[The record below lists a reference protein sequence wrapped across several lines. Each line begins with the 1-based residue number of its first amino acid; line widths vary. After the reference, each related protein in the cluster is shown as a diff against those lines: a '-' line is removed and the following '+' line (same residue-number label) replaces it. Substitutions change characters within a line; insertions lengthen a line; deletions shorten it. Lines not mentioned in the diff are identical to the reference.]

1 MITPRTT
8 RLVRVPDLQAFR
20 RAMVGLATGG
30 SPLDARDRLVVVP
43 TRAAAAQLVRTIEA
57 TVLDGGREAVV
68 LPDFAT
74 ADELVFRLG
83 ERLDIRQPVLRDTER
98 EALAMV
104 ACRAARDAGYEPP
117 FRLRPGLV
125 AEALRFYDALGRY
138 QKDVDTFE
146 RLTLGKLEPGAADDR
161 GAERLVRQTRF
172 LAAAFRELEA
182 RQAEAG
188 ADEHVL
194 RARLVASPAPRPYR
208 HVVVAVGDRS
218 SDRYGLWPADWDL
231 LARLPALSWLDVVVT
246 DTALAG
252 DLHERLHH
260 LLPGLDE
267 VREGDASDA
276 SSPVL
281 LVPRSLGGGGQ
292 VPADG
297 ALMHVAR
304 DREEEVAGF
313 ARRVK
318 AAVRR
323 GSLDRL
329 ERAALVVRTPLPYV
343 YVTREVLRSA
353 GVPCQMFDALPLAAE
368 SWAAAFDLVCSAVA
382 TGFARG
388 PASALLGSPHFRFE
402 ADGERLAAADV
413 AALDRALAEHGY
425 LGQLS
430 SLQPLVDAWTERSAS
445 RSKLEATARA
455 GRVLARIASALDPLR
470 SSAPVAEHLRSLIV
484 FITVH
489 EASPGPDD
497 PLRARQLRARAALLG
512 TLTALRDAYARFDAT
527 PVEFDDTAA
536 ICRRWIEA
544 QTFAPRTAE
553 AGVHLLD
560 SASARFGEFDEV
572 QLAGL
577 VEGEWPDL
585 ARRSI
590 FYSPSVLRELG
601 WPSDTLRLDG
611 VRAEF
616 ADLLRLPRKRLAVST
631 FALESDALVSASSLL
646 DELARAALD
655 AVEDAPATGRVFEH
669 EALGL
674 DPVDPRALD
683 AGARAWA
690 DLRLAARGQSE
701 PRFRGA
707 TDGHRARVYSLTSL
721 ERYLDCPFKF
731 FAADVLRAEEPPD
744 DQSAPSPRARG
755 RFIHEVMQKF
765 FEAWDRTGAGPITAE
780 TLDRAREVAAA
791 VAEPLLQALGDAD
804 AALERARLFGTAI
817 STGLIDIVLA
827 QEVERPPEPVV
838 ERWLEHRFDGG
849 FALGPEGSQV
859 GLNGVADRIDLLPGR
874 RLRVI
879 DYKSGSEP
887 DARRALQV
895 PVYAMCAQESLRARD
910 GQPWT
915 VHEAAYVAL
924 GGRKRTLV
932 PVVDADDDAAK
943 AQEALDDARSRLHE
957 VLDGIA
963 HGEFPAKPY
972 EERWC
977 RYCAYGSVCRK
988 DYIED
993 E

>member
-1 MITPRTT
+1 VITPRTT

-20 RAMVGLATGG
+20 RAMVGLATSGA
-30 SPLDARDRLVVVP
+30 PLEARDRLLVVP
-43 TRAAAAQLVRTIEA
+43 THAAAAQLVRTIESTA
-57 TVLDGGREAVV
+57 LDDARTAVV

-74 ADELVFRLG
+74 AGELVFRLA
-83 ERLDIRQPVLRDTER
+83 ERLDARQPVLGDTDR

-104 ACRAARDAGYEPP
+104 ACRAASRAGHEPP

-125 AEALRFYDALGRY
+125 AEVLRFYDALGRH

-146 RLTLGKLEPGAADDR
+146 RLALGLLEPGAADDR

-194 RARLVASPAPRPYR
+194 RARLVATPVARPYS

-231 LARLPALSWLDVVVT
+231 LARLPALTRLDVVVT
-246 DTALAG
+246 DTTLAG

-267 VREGDASDA
+267 VRLGDESDA
-276 SSPVL
+276 TGASGPV
-281 LVPRSLGGGGQ
+281 VQ
-292 VPADG
+292 VPPGG
-297 ALMHVAR
+297 ALVHVAR

-313 ARRVK
+313 ARRIK
-318 AAVRR
+318 GAVRR
-323 GSLDRL
+323 GALERLD
-329 ERAALVVRTPLPYV
+329 RAALVVRTPLPYV

-368 SWAAAFDLVCSAVA
+368 SWAAAFDLVCSAVG

-388 PASALLGSPHFRFE
+388 PAVALLASPHFRFE
-402 ADGERLAAADV
+402 EDGERLAASDV
-413 AALDRALAEHGY
+413 AALDRALAEQGY

-430 SLQPLVDAWTERSAS
+430 TLRALVESWTAR
-445 RSKLEATARA
+445 ATSSPRWAGAARA
-455 GRVLARIASALDPLR
+455 GRVLERVASELEPLR
-470 SSAPVAEHLRSLIV
+470 SAAGVAEHLRLLIDFV
-484 FITVH
+484 VGH
-489 EASPGPDD
+489 EAAPGPDD

-512 TLTALRDAYARFDAT
+512 TLTALRDAYARFDPAA
-527 PVEFDDTAA
+527 VDFDDTAA
-536 ICRRWIEA
+536 VCRRWIEA
-544 QTFAPRTAE
+544 QTFAPRTGD

-577 VEGEWPDL
+577 VEGEWPDT

-601 WPSDTLRLDG
+601 WPSDALRLDG

-616 ADLLRLPRKRLAVST
+616 ADLLRLPRRRLTVST
-631 FALESDALVSASSLL
+631 FALESDALVSVSSLL
-646 DELARAALD
+646 DELGRARLD
-655 AVEDAPATGRVFEH
+655 AVEEAPAAGRVFEH

-674 DPVDPRALD
+674 EPVDARALD
-683 AGARAWA
+683 PEARAWA
-690 DLRLAARGQSE
+690 ALRLASRGQPE

-707 TDGHRARVYSLTSL
+707 TDGHHARVYSLTSL

-755 RFIHEVMQKF
+755 RFVHDVLQRF
-765 FEAWDRTGAGPITAE
+765 FEAWDRTGLGPITAE
-780 TLDRAREVAAA
+780 TLDRAREVATS
-791 VAEPLLQALGDAD
+791 VAEPLLEALGDAD

-817 STGLIDIVLA
+817 STGLIDIILA
-827 QEVERPPEPVV
+827 HEVERGPEPVV
-838 ERWLEHRFDGG
+838 ERWLEHRFDGA
-849 FALGPEGSQV
+849 FALGPDGSLV
-859 GLNGVADRIDLLPGR
+859 GLNGVADRVDLLPGR

-879 DYKSGSEP
+879 DYKSGRAPEVK
-887 DARRALQV
+887 RALQV
-895 PVYAMCAQESLRARD
+895 PVYAMCAQESLRARE
-910 GQPWT
+910 GQSWT

-924 GGRKRTLV
+924 GDPKRTLV
-932 PVVDADDDAAK
+932 PVVGAGADDAAETL
-943 AQEALDDARSRLHE
+943 AGARERLHE

-963 HGEFPAKPY
+963 RGEFPARPH

-977 RYCAYGSVCRK
+977 RYCAYSSICRK

>member
-1 MITPRTT
+1 VITPRTT

-20 RAMVGLATGG
+20 RAMVGLATSG
-30 SPLDARDRLVVVP
+30 SPLEARDRLLVVP
-43 TRAAAAQLVRTIEA
+43 TRAAAAQLVRTIERTA
-57 TVLDGGREAVV
+57 LTDTRKAVV

-74 ADELVFRLG
+74 AGELVFRLA
-83 ERLDIRQPVLRDTER
+83 ERLDARQPVLGDTDR

-104 ACRAARDAGYEPP
+104 ACRAASHAGHEAP

-125 AEALRFYDALGRY
+125 AEVLRFYDALGRY
-138 QKDVDTFE
+138 QKDVNTFE
-146 RLTLGKLEPGAADDR
+146 RLALGLLEPGAADDR

-194 RARLVASPAPRPYR
+194 RARLVATPAARPYR

-231 LARLPALSWLDVVVT
+231 LARLPALARFDVVVT

-252 DLHERLHH
+252 DLHERLHR

-267 VREGDASDA
+267 VRYDDESAATAASG
-276 SSPVL
+276 PML
-281 LVPRSLGGGGQ
+281 Q
-292 VPADG
+292 VPTGG
-297 ALMHVAR
+297 AVVHVAR

-313 ARRVK
+313 ARRIK
-318 AAVRR
+318 GAVRR
-323 GSLDRL
+323 GALERLD
-329 ERAALVVRTPLPYV
+329 RAALVVRTPLPYV
-343 YVTREVLRSA
+343 YVTRDVLRSA

-368 SWAAAFDLVCSAVA
+368 SWAAAFDLVCSAVG

-388 PASALLGSPHFRFE
+388 PAVALLGSPHFRFE
-402 ADGERLAAADV
+402 EDGERLAASEV
-413 AALDRALAEHGY
+413 AALDRALAEQGY
-425 LGQLS
+425 LGRLS
-430 SLQPLVDAWTERSAS
+430 TLRALVESWTAKAKSSS
-445 RSKLEATARA
+445 RWAAAARA
-455 GRVLARIASALDPLR
+455 GRVLERVASGLEPLR
-470 SSAPVAEHLRSLIV
+470 SPAGVAEHLRVLIA
-484 FITVH
+484 FLIGH
-489 EASPGPDD
+489 EAAPGPDD

-512 TLTALRDAYARFDAT
+512 TLTALRDAYARFDPGA
-527 PVEFDDTAA
+527 VDFDDVAA
-536 ICRRWIEA
+536 VCRRWIEA
-544 QTFAPRTAE
+544 QTFAPRTGE

-577 VEGEWPDL
+577 VEGEWPDA

-616 ADLLRLPRKRLAVST
+616 ADLLRLPRRRLTVST

-646 DELARAALD
+646 DELARAGLD
-655 AVEDAPATGRVFEH
+655 AVEDSPAAGRVFEH

-674 DPVDPRALD
+674 EPVDPRALD
-683 AGARAWA
+683 PEARAWA
-690 DLRLAARGQSE
+690 TLRLAARGQAE
-701 PRFRGA
+701 PRFHGV
-707 TDGHRARVYSLTSL
+707 TDGHHARVYSLTSL

-755 RFIHEVMQKF
+755 RFIHDVLQRF
-765 FEAWDRTGAGPITAE
+765 FEAWDRTGLGPITAD
-780 TLDRAREVAAA
+780 TLDRARQVAAS
-791 VAEPLLQALGDAD
+791 VAEPLLAALGDAD
-804 AALERARLFGTAI
+804 AALERAGLFGTAI

-827 QEVERPPEPVV
+827 HEVERPAEPVV
-838 ERWLEHRFDGG
+838 ERWLEHRFDGA
-849 FALGPEGSQV
+849 FALGPDGSRV
-859 GLNGVADRIDLLPGR
+859 GLNGVADRVDLLPGR

-879 DYKSGSEP
+879 DYKSGRAPEVK
-887 DARRALQV
+887 RALQV

-910 GQPWT
+910 GQTWT

-924 GGRKRTLV
+924 GDPRRTLV
-932 PVVDADDDAAK
+932 PVVGAGADSGAETLA
-943 AQEALDDARSRLHE
+943 EARGRLHE

-963 HGEFPAKPY
+963 RGEFPARPH

-977 RYCAYGSVCRK
+977 RYCAYSSICRK
-988 DYIED
+988 DYVDD

>member
-43 TRAAAAQLVRTIEA
+43 TRAAAAQLVRTIES
-57 TVLDGGREAVV
+57 TVLDGGREALV

-83 ERLDIRQPVLRDTER
+83 ERLDIRQAVLRDTER

-104 ACRAARDAGYEPP
+104 ACRAARDAGQEPP

-138 QKDVDTFE
+138 QKDVGTFE
-146 RLTLGKLEPGAADDR
+146 RLALGMLEPGAADDR

-172 LAAAFRELEA
+172 LAAAFREFET

-194 RARLVASPAPRPYR
+194 RARLIASPAPRPYR

-231 LARLPALSWLDVVVT
+231 LARLPELTELDVVVT
-246 DTALAG
+246 DTVLAG

-267 VREGDASDA
+267 VREGDAEGG
-276 SSPVL
+276 SSPIL
-281 LVPRSLGGGGQ
+281 Q

-297 ALMHVAR
+297 ALVHVDR

-318 AAVRR
+318 TAVRGGALER
-323 GSLDRL
+323 LD
-329 ERAALVVRTPLPYV
+329 RAALVVRTPLPYV

-368 SWAAAFDLVCSAVA
+368 SWAAAFDLVCSAVG

-388 PASALLGSPHFRFE
+388 PSIALLGSPHFRFE
-402 ADGERLAAADV
+402 DDGARLAPGDV
-413 AALDRALAEHGY
+413 AALDRVLAEHGY

-430 SLQPLVDAWTERSAS
+430 ALRPLVEAS
-445 RSKLEATARA
+445 TARA
-455 GRVLARIASALDPLR
+455 ASSSKMAAAARGGRVLAQLASELEPLR
-470 SSAPVAEHLRSLIV
+470 SPSAVAEHLRLLIAFV
-484 FITVH
+484 TRH
-489 EASPGPDD
+489 EAAPGPDD

-544 QTFAPRTAE
+544 QTFAPRTGE

-560 SASARFGEFDEV
+560 SASARFGEFDDV

-577 VEGEWPDL
+577 VEGEWPDP

-616 ADLLRLPRKRLAVST
+616 ADLLRLPRRRLTVST
-631 FALESDALVSASSLL
+631 FALESDALVSASALL
-646 DELARAALD
+646 DELARAGLD

-674 DPVDPRALD
+674 EPVDARALD
-683 AGARAWA
+683 AGARGWA
-690 DLRLAARGQSE
+690 DLRLASRGQPE
-701 PRFRGA
+701 PRFHGA

-755 RFIHEVMQKF
+755 RFIHDVLQRF
-765 FEAWDRTGAGPITAE
+765 FEAWDRTGPGPITAD
-780 TLDRAREVAAA
+780 TLDRARDVAIS
-791 VAEPLLQALGDAD
+791 VAEPLLEALGEAD

-827 QEVERPPEPVV
+827 QEVERPAEPIV

-849 FALGPEGSQV
+849 FALGPERLAGRAQWCRRSRRSPAGAPPASHRLQV
-859 GLNGVADRIDLLPGR
+859 GPRARRQAGAAGAGLRDVRPGIAPRARSAAVDGPGSRVCGARRRQADARPGR
-874 RLRVI
+874 GCGRWRCEGRGNLERGPRPAPRGARRHRPRRVPGQTVRAALVPLLRLRV
-879 DYKSGSEP
+879 DLPQGL
-887 DARRALQV
+887 RR
-895 PVYAMCAQESLRARD
+895 
-910 GQPWT
+910 G
-915 VHEAAYVAL
+915 
-924 GGRKRTLV
+924 
-932 PVVDADDDAAK
+932 
-943 AQEALDDARSRLHE
+943 
-957 VLDGIA
+957 
-963 HGEFPAKPY
+963 
-972 EERWC
+972 
-977 RYCAYGSVCRK
+977 
-988 DYIED
+988 
-993 E
+993 

>member
-1 MITPRTT
+1 
-8 RLVRVPDLQAFR
+8 VPDLQAYR
-20 RAMVGLATGG
+20 RALVGLATGG

-43 TRAAAAQLVRTIEA
+43 TRAAAAQLVRTIEGTA
-57 TVLDGGREAVV
+57 LDDERQALV

-83 ERLDIRQPVLRDTER
+83 ERLDVRQAVLRDTDR

-104 ACRAARDAGYEPP
+104 ACRAARDAGFEAP

-125 AEALRFYDALGRY
+125 AEALRFYDTLGRH

-146 RLTLGKLEPGAADDR
+146 RLALGVLEPGASDDR

-188 ADEHVL
+188 VDEHVL
-194 RARLVASPAPRPYR
+194 RARLIASPAPRPYR

-231 LARLPALSWLDVVVT
+231 LARLPELTQFDVVVT

-267 VREGDASDA
+267 VREDDEAREDVAGAAGFSRP
-276 SSPVL
+276 SPVL
-281 LVPRSLGGGGQ
+281 R
-292 VPADG
+292 VPAGDS
-297 ALMHVAR
+297 LVHIAR

-318 AAVRR
+318 AAVRDGALER
-323 GSLDRL
+323 LDR
-329 ERAALVVRTPLPYV
+329 AAIVVRTPLPYV

-368 SWAAAFDLVCSAVA
+368 SWAAAFDLVCSAVG

-388 PASALLGSPHFRFE
+388 PAIALLGSPHFQFGE
-402 ADGERLAAADV
+402 AGERLGAADIV
-413 AALDRALAEHGY
+413 ALDRALAEHGY

-430 SLQPLVDAWTERSAS
+430 SLRPLVEGWASAS
-445 RSKLEATARA
+445 VSKPKLAAAARA
-455 GRVLARIASALDPLR
+455 GRVLERLASELEPLGAMA
-470 SSAPVAEHLRSLIV
+470 SVADHLRVLV
-484 FITVH
+484 GFVAAH
-489 EASPGPDD
+489 ESAPGPDD
-497 PLRARQLRARAALLG
+497 PLRSRQLRARAALLG
-512 TLTALRDAYARFDAT
+512 TLTSLRDAYGRFDAT
-527 PVEFDDTAA
+527 PVEFEDTAA

-544 QTFAPRTAE
+544 QTFAPRAGE

-616 ADLLRLPRKRLAVST
+616 ADLLRLPRRRLTVST

-646 DELARAALD
+646 DELRRADLD
-655 AVEDAPATGRVFEH
+655 AVEDVAMAGRVFEH

-674 DPVDPRALD
+674 DPVDVHALTRE
-683 AGARAWA
+683 ARDWA
-690 DLRLAARGQSE
+690 DLRLAPRGQAE
-701 PRFRGA
+701 PRFRGE
-707 TDGHRARVYSLTSL
+707 TDGHRARVLSLTSL

-731 FAADVLRAEEPPD
+731 FASDVLRAEEPPD

-755 RFIHEVMQKF
+755 RFMHDVLQKF
-765 FEAWDRTGAGPITAE
+765 FEAWDRTGIGPITAD
-780 TLDRAREVAAA
+780 TLDRAREVAAT
-791 VAEPLLQALGDAD
+791 VAEPLLAALGDAD

-817 STGLIDIVLA
+817 SSGLIDIVLA
-827 QEVERPPEPVV
+827 QEVERPAEAVV

-849 FALGPEGSQV
+849 FPIGPDGAVV
-859 GLNGVADRIDLLPGR
+859 GLNGVADRVDLLPGR
-874 RLRVI
+874 RLRII
-879 DYKSGSEP
+879 DYKSGRAPEVK
-887 DARRALQV
+887 RALQV
-895 PVYAMCAQESLRARD
+895 PVYAMCAQASLLARD
-910 GQPWT
+910 RQPWT

-924 GGRKRTLV
+924 GDPKRTLV
-932 PVVDADDDAAK
+932 AVVDADAADVERDETL
-943 AQEALDDARSRLHE
+943 ADARARLHE

-963 HGEFPAKPY
+963 RGEFPARPH

-977 RYCAYGSVCRK
+977 RHCAYSSICRK
-988 DYIED
+988 DYVED

>member
-1 MITPRTT
+1 VITPRTT

-20 RAMVGLATGG
+20 RAMVGLATSG
-30 SPLDARDRLVVVP
+30 SPLEARDRLLIVP
-43 TRAAAAQLVRTIEA
+43 THAAAAQLVRTIESTA
-57 TVLDGGREAVV
+57 LDDDRRAVV

-74 ADELVFRLG
+74 ASELVFRLA
-83 ERLDIRQPVLRDTER
+83 ERLDARQLVLGDTDR

-104 ACRAARDAGYEPP
+104 ACRAARHAGHEPP

-125 AEALRFYDALGRY
+125 AEVLRFYDALGRY

-146 RLTLGKLEPGAADDR
+146 RLALGLLEPGAADDR

-194 RARLVASPAPRPYR
+194 RARLLATPAARPYR

-231 LARLPALSWLDVVVT
+231 LARLPALARLDVVVT

-267 VREGDASDA
+267 VRLGDEGDAPA
-276 SSPVL
+276 SSPVVR
-281 LVPRSLGGGGQ
+281 VPPG
-292 VPADG
+292 G
-297 ALMHVAR
+297 ALVHVAR

-313 ARRVK
+313 ARRIK
-318 AAVRR
+318 GAVRR
-323 GSLDRL
+323 GALERLD
-329 ERAALVVRTPLPYV
+329 RAALVVRTPLPYV

-368 SWAAAFDLVCSAVA
+368 SWAAAFDLVCSAVS

-388 PASALLGSPHFRFE
+388 PAVALLGSPHFHFE
-402 ADGERLAAADV
+402 EDGERLTATEV
-413 AALDRALAEHGY
+413 AGLDRALAEHGY

-430 SLQPLVDAWTERSAS
+430 TLRALVESWTARAADKSSS
-445 RSKLEATARA
+445 RWVGRARA
-455 GRVLARIASALDPLR
+455 GRVLERVASELEPLR
-470 SSAPVAEHLRSLIV
+470 SPAGVAEQLRVLIA
-484 FITVH
+484 FLIGH
-489 EASPGPDD
+489 EAAPGPDD
-497 PLRARQLRARAALLG
+497 PLRSRQLRARAALLG
-512 TLTALRDAYARFDAT
+512 TLTALRDAYARFDPAA
-527 PVEFDDTAA
+527 VDFDDTAA
-536 ICRRWIEA
+536 VCRRWIET
-544 QTFAPRTAE
+544 QTFAPRTGD

-577 VEGEWPDL
+577 VEGEWPDM

-616 ADLLRLPRKRLAVST
+616 ADLLRLPLRRLTVST

-646 DELARAALD
+646 DELGRAGLD
-655 AVEDAPATGRVFEH
+655 AVEDAPAAGRVFVH

-674 DPVDPRALD
+674 EPVDARALD
-683 AGARAWA
+683 AETRAWA
-690 DLRLAARGQSE
+690 ALRQAARGQAE
-701 PRFRGA
+701 PRFHGT

-721 ERYLDCPFKF
+721 ERYQECPFKF

-755 RFIHEVMQKF
+755 RFIHDVLQRF
-765 FEAWDRTGAGPITAE
+765 FEAWDRTGLGPITAE
-780 TLDRAREVAAA
+780 TLDRAREVAAS
-791 VAEPLLQALGDAD
+791 VAEPLLEGLGDAD

-817 STGLIDIVLA
+817 STGLIDVVLA
-827 QEVERPPEPVV
+827 HEVERPSEAVV
-838 ERWLEHRFDGG
+838 ERWLEHRFDGA
-849 FALGPEGSQV
+849 FAIGPDGALV
-859 GLNGVADRIDLLPGR
+859 GLNGVADRVDLLPGR

-879 DYKSGSEP
+879 DYKSGRAPEVK
-887 DARRALQV
+887 RALQV

-924 GGRKRTLV
+924 GDPKRTLV
-932 PVVDADDDAAK
+932 PVVGAGAADVAETLA
-943 AQEALDDARSRLHE
+943 EARGRLHE

-963 HGEFPAKPY
+963 RGEFPARPH

-977 RYCAYGSVCRK
+977 RYCAYSSICRK

>member
-1 MITPRTT
+1 VITPRTT

-20 RAMVGLATGG
+20 RALVGLATDG
-30 SPLDARDRLVVVP
+30 SPLAARDRLLIVP
-43 TRAAAAQLVRTIEA
+43 TRAAAAQLVRTIESA
-57 TVLDGGREAVV
+57 TLDDRRAAVV

-74 ADELVFRLG
+74 ADELVIRLA
-83 ERLDIRQPVLRDTER
+83 ERLDPGQAILRDTER

-104 ACRAARDAGYEPP
+104 ACRAARDAGHELP

-146 RLTLGKLEPGAADDR
+146 RLALGLLEPGAAADR

-188 ADEHVL
+188 ADEHAL
-194 RARLVASPAPRPYR
+194 RALLIANPAARPYR

-218 SDRYGLWPADWDL
+218 HDRYGLWPADWDL
-231 LARLPALSWLDVVVT
+231 LARLSGVSALDVVVT

-267 VREGDASDA
+267 VRAGEPGDV

-281 LVPRSLGGGGQ
+281 LVP
-292 VPADG
+292 PDG
-297 ALMHVAR
+297 ALVHLAR

-318 AAVRR
+318 GAVRR
-323 GSLDRL
+323 GALERLD
-329 ERAALVVRTPLPYV
+329 RAALVVRTPLPYV

-353 GVPCQMFDALPLAAE
+353 GIPCQMFDALPLAAE
-368 SWAAAFDLVCSAVA
+368 SWAAAFDLVCSAVS

-388 PASALLGSPHFRFE
+388 PAMALLGSPHFRFDE
-402 ADGERLAAADV
+402 GGERLSPGDV

-425 LGQLS
+425 LGQLTA
-430 SLQPLVDAWTERSAS
+430 LRTLVEGWTARAAS
-445 RSKLEATARA
+445 RPRFAAAARA
-455 GRVLARIASALDPLR
+455 GRVLERLASELEPLR
-470 SSAPVAEHLRSLIV
+470 APAPMADHLRLLIA
-484 FITVH
+484 FLTGH
-489 EASPGPDD
+489 DASPGPDD

-512 TLTALRDAYARFDAT
+512 TLEALRDAYARFDPA
-527 PVEFDDTAA
+527 PVDFDDAA
-536 ICRRWIEA
+536 AVCRRWIEA
-544 QTFAPRTAE
+544 QTFAPRAGD

-585 ARRSI
+585 SRRSI
-590 FYSPSVLRELG
+590 FYSSSILRELG
-601 WPSDTLRLDG
+601 WPAETLRLDG

-616 ADLLRLPRKRLAVST
+616 ADLLRLPRQRLTVST

-646 DELARAALD
+646 DELRRAGLD
-655 AVEDAPATGRVFEH
+655 AVEERPAAARIFEH

-674 DPVDPRALD
+674 EPADVRALD
-683 AGARAWA
+683 PEARTWA
-690 DLRLAARGQSE
+690 AVRLTARGQDE
-701 PRFRGA
+701 DRFRGA
-707 TDGHRARVYSLTSL
+707 TRGHHPRVYSLTSL
-721 ERYLDCPFKF
+721 ERYVDCPFKF

-755 RFIHEVMQKF
+755 RFIHDVLQKF
-765 FEAWDRTGAGPITAE
+765 FEAWDATGAGPITAD
-780 TLDRAREVAAA
+780 TLGAAREVAAS
-791 VAEPLLQALGDAD
+791 VAEPLLATLGEAD

-827 QEVERPPEPVV
+827 QEAERPAEAVA
-838 ERWLEHRFDGG
+838 ERWLERRFDGA
-849 FALGPEGSQV
+849 FRIGPDDAPV

-879 DYKSGSEP
+879 DYKSGREP
-887 DARRALQV
+887 DVKHALQV
-895 PVYAMCAQESLRARD
+895 AVYAMCAQETLQARD
-910 GQPWT
+910 DRPWA

-924 GGRKRTLV
+924 GGAKRTLV
-932 PVVDADDDAAK
+932 PVVGADANDAERDK
-943 AQEALDDARSRLHE
+943 ALADARGRLHE

-963 HGEFPAKPY
+963 RGAFPARPR

-977 RYCAYGSVCRK
+977 RYCAYSSVCRK

>member
-1 MITPRTT
+1 VITPRTT

-30 SPLDARDRLVVVP
+30 SPLDACDRLVVVP
-43 TRAAAAQLVRTIEA
+43 TRAAAAQLVRTIESTA
-57 TVLDGGREAVV
+57 LDDDRQAVV

-83 ERLDIRQPVLRDTER
+83 ERLDVRQAVLRDTER

-104 ACRAARDAGYEPP
+104 ACRAARDAGCDAP

-125 AEALRFYDALGRY
+125 AEALRFYDTLGRY

-146 RLTLGKLEPGAADDR
+146 RLALGVLEPGASDDR

-172 LAAAFRELEA
+172 LAAAFREFEA

-188 ADEHVL
+188 VDEHAL
-194 RARLVASPAPRPYR
+194 RARLIASPAPRPYR

-231 LARLPALSWLDVVVT
+231 LARLPGLMQVDIVVT
-246 DTALAG
+246 DTVLAG
-252 DLHERLHH
+252 DLHERLHN

-267 VREGDASDA
+267 VRDDAEAADVGRPA
-276 SSPVL
+276 PVL
-281 LVPRSLGGGGQ
+281 R
-292 VPADG
+292 VPAEDT
-297 ALMHVAR
+297 LVYVAR

-318 AAVRR
+318 AAVRDGALER
-323 GSLDRL
+323 LDR
-329 ERAALVVRTPLPYV
+329 AAMVVRTPLPYV

-368 SWAAAFDLVCSAVA
+368 SWAAAFDLVCSAVG

-388 PASALLGSPHFRFE
+388 PAIALLGSPHFQFDE
-402 ADGERLAAADV
+402 DGQRLGAADIV
-413 AALDRALAEHGY
+413 ALDRALAEHGY

-430 SLQPLVDAWTERSAS
+430 SLRSLVEAWTSAAA
-445 RSKLEATARA
+445 SKPKLASAARA
-455 GRVLARIASALDPLR
+455 GRVLERLATELDPLR
-470 SSAPVAEHLRSLIV
+470 TPSPVAEQLRVLV
-484 FITVH
+484 AFVVAH
-489 EASPGPDD
+489 ESAPGPDD
-497 PLRARQLRARAALLG
+497 PLRSRQLRARAALLG
-512 TLTALRDAYARFDAT
+512 TLTSLRDAYGRFDAT

-544 QTFAPRTAE
+544 QTFAPRAGV

-590 FYSPSVLRELG
+590 FYSSSVLRELG
-601 WPSDTLRLDG
+601 WPSDALRLDG

-616 ADLLRLPRKRLAVST
+616 ADLLRLPRRRLTVST
-631 FALESDALVSASSLL
+631 FALESDALVSVSSLL
-646 DELARAALD
+646 DELRRAALD
-655 AVEDAPATGRVFEH
+655 AVEDTGTPGRVFEH

-674 DPVDPRALD
+674 DPVDARAL
-683 AGARAWA
+683 APEARAWA
-690 DLRLAARGQSE
+690 DLRLALRDQAE
-701 PRFRGA
+701 PRFRGE
-707 TDGHRARVYSLTSL
+707 TDGHRARVLSLTSL

-731 FAADVLRAEEPPD
+731 FASDVLRAEEPPD

-755 RFIHEVMQKF
+755 RFIHDVLQKF
-765 FEAWDRTGAGPITAE
+765 FEAWDRTSAGPITAD
-780 TLDRAREVAAA
+780 TLDRAREVAAT
-791 VAEPLLQALGDAD
+791 VAEPLLEALGEAD

-817 STGLIDIVLA
+817 SSGLIDIVLA
-827 QEVERPPEPVV
+827 QEVERPAEPVV

-849 FALGPEGSQV
+849 FPIGPDGAPV
-859 GLNGVADRIDLLPGR
+859 GLNGVADRVDLLPGR
-874 RLRVI
+874 RLRII
-879 DYKSGSEP
+879 DYKSGRAP
-887 DARRALQV
+887 DVKRALQV
-895 PVYAMCAQESLRARD
+895 PVYAMCAQASLLKRD
-910 GQPWT
+910 RQPWT
-915 VHEAAYVAL
+915 VQEAAYVAL
-924 GGRKRTLV
+924 GDPKRTLV
-932 PVVDADDDAAK
+932 SVVDADAADAKREETLA
-943 AQEALDDARSRLHE
+943 DARARLHD

-963 HGEFPAKPY
+963 RGAFPAKPH

-977 RYCAYGSVCRK
+977 RYCAYSSICRK

>member
-1 MITPRTT
+1 VITPRTT

-30 SPLDARDRLVVVP
+30 APLDARDRLVIVP
-43 TRAAAAQLVRTIEA
+43 TRAAAAQLVRTIESTA
-57 TVLDGGREAVV
+57 LGDGREAVV
-68 LPDFAT
+68 LPDFVT
-74 ADELVFRLG
+74 ADELVFRLA
-83 ERLDIRQPVLRDTER
+83 ERLDIHQAVLSDTER

-104 ACRAARDAGYEPP
+104 ACRAARDAGHEPP

-138 QKDVDTFE
+138 QKDITTFE
-146 RLTLGKLEPGAADDR
+146 RLALGLLEPGAADDR

-182 RQAEAG
+182 RQTEAG

-194 RARLVASPAPRPYR
+194 RARLLTSPAPRPYR

-218 SDRYGLWPADWDL
+218 GDRYGLWPADWDL
-231 LARLPALSWLDVVVT
+231 LARLPALAQLDVVVT

-260 LLPGLDE
+260 LLPGIDE
-267 VREGDASDA
+267 MREGDAEDVSR
-276 SSPVL
+276 PVL
-281 LVPRSLGGGGQ
+281 Q
-292 VPADG
+292 VPAGG
-297 ALMHVAR
+297 ALVLVAR

-323 GSLDRL
+323 GALERLD
-329 ERAALVVRTPLPYV
+329 RAALVVRTPLPYV
-343 YVTREVLRSA
+343 YVTRDVLRSA
-353 GVPCQMFDALPLAAE
+353 GVLCQMFDALPLAAE
-368 SWAAAFDLVCSAVA
+368 SWSAAFDLVCSAVG

-388 PASALLGSPHFRFE
+388 PAIALLGSPHFRFE
-402 ADGERLAAADV
+402 EDGERLSARDV
-413 AALDRALAEHGY
+413 TALDRALAEQGY

-430 SLQPLVDAWTERSAS
+430 SLRPLVEAWTARSAS
-445 RSKLEATARA
+445 STKMAGAARA
-455 GRVLARIASALDPLR
+455 GRVLERLAAALDPLR
-470 SSAPVAEHLRSLIV
+470 TPAPVAEHLRRLIAFV
-484 FITVH
+484 TGH
-489 EASPGPDD
+489 EAAPGPDD

-512 TLTALRDAYARFDAT
+512 TLTALRDAYARFDGT
-527 PVEFDDTAA
+527 PVELDDTAA

-544 QTFAPRTAE
+544 QTFAPRTGE

-560 SASARFGEFDEV
+560 SASARFGDFDEV

-577 VEGEWPDL
+577 VEGEWPDF

-616 ADLLRLPRKRLAVST
+616 ADLLRLPRRRLAVST

-646 DELARAALD
+646 DELARAGLD
-655 AVEDAPATGRVFEH
+655 AVEAAPAPGRVFEH

-674 DPVDPRALD
+674 EPVDTRALD

-690 DLRLAARGQSE
+690 DLRLASRGQAE
-701 PRFRGA
+701 PRFHGA
-707 TDGHRARVYSLTSL
+707 TDGHRARVFSLTSL

-755 RFIHEVMQKF
+755 RFIHEVLQKF
-765 FEAWDRTGAGPITAE
+765 FEAWDRTGAGPITAQ
-780 TLDRAREVAAA
+780 TLDRAREVAAS
-791 VAEPLLQALGDAD
+791 VAEPLLEALGDAD
-804 AALERARLFGTAI
+804 AALERARFFGTAI
-817 STGLIDIVLA
+817 SSGLIDIVLA
-827 QEVERPPEPVV
+827 QEVERPAEPVV

-849 FALGPEGSQV
+849 FALGPDGAPV
-859 GLNGVADRIDLLPGR
+859 GLNGVADRVDLLPGR
-874 RLRVI
+874 RLRII
-879 DYKSGSEP
+879 DYKSGREP
-887 DARRALQV
+887 DVKRALQV

-910 GQPWT
+910 RQSWT

-924 GGRKRTLV
+924 GGAKRTLV
-932 PVVDADDDAAK
+932 PVVGADDGDANAEETLQ
-943 AQEALDDARSRLHE
+943 AARARLHE

-963 HGEFPAKPY
+963 RGEFPARPH

-977 RYCAYGSVCRK
+977 RYCAYASICRK

>member
-43 TRAAAAQLVRTIEA
+43 TRAAAAQLVRTIEGTA
-57 TVLDGGREAVV
+57 LTEGREAVI
-68 LPDFAT
+68 LPDFVT

-83 ERLDIRQPVLRDTER
+83 ERLDISQAVLRDTER

-104 ACRAARDAGYEPP
+104 ACRAARAAGYEPP

-125 AEALRFYDALGRY
+125 AEALRFYDALGRH
-138 QKDVDTFE
+138 QKDVATFE
-146 RLTLGKLEPGAADDR
+146 RLALGMLEPGAADDR

-172 LAAAFRELEA
+172 LAAAFRELET

-231 LARLPALSWLDVVVT
+231 LARLPELTQLDVVVT
-246 DTALAG
+246 DTTLAG

-267 VREGDASDA
+267 VREGDAAETSA
-276 SSPVL
+276 PVL
-281 LVPRSLGGGGQ
+281 LVP
-292 VPADG
+292 PDG
-297 ALMHVAR
+297 AQVHLAR

-323 GSLDRL
+323 GALDRL
-329 ERAALVVRTPLPYV
+329 DRAALVVRTPLPYV
-343 YVTREVLRSA
+343 YVTREVLRAA

-368 SWAAAFDLVCSAVA
+368 SWAAAFDLVCSAVG

-388 PASALLGSPHFRFE
+388 PAIALLGSPHFRFE
-402 ADGERLAAADV
+402 DDGERLGSSDIR
-413 AALDRALAEHGY
+413 ALDRALAEQGY

-430 SLQPLVDAWTERSAS
+430 SLRPLVDAWTKRAASSA
-445 RSKLEATARA
+445 KTAPAARA
-455 GRVLARIASALDPLR
+455 GRVLERLASMLDPLR
-470 SSAPVAEHLRSLIV
+470 TAAPVAEHLRLLIA
-484 FITVH
+484 FLTGH
-489 EASPGPDD
+489 EAAPGPDD

-536 ICRRWIEA
+536 VCRRWIEA
-544 QTFAPRTAE
+544 QTFAPRSGE

-590 FYSPSVLRELG
+590 FYSPSVLRDLG

-616 ADLLRLPRKRLAVST
+616 ADLLRLPRQRLTVST
-631 FALESDALVSASSLL
+631 FSLESDALVSASSLL
-646 DELARAALD
+646 DELSRAALD
-655 AVEDAPATGRVFEH
+655 AVEEPVAAGRVFEH

-683 AGARAWA
+683 GGARAWA
-690 DLRLAARGQSE
+690 DLRLASRGQPE

-707 TDGHRARVYSLTSL
+707 TDGHHARVYSLTSL
-721 ERYLDCPFKF
+721 ERYQDCPFKF

-755 RFIHEVMQKF
+755 RFIHDVMQKF
-765 FEAWDRTGAGPITAE
+765 FEAWDRTGTGPITAE

-791 VAEPLLQALGDAD
+791 VAEPLLEALGNAD

-827 QEVERPPEPVV
+827 QEVERPAEPVV

-849 FALGPEGSQV
+849 FALGPEGARV
-859 GLNGVADRIDLLPGR
+859 GLNGVADRVDLLPGR

-895 PVYAMCAQESLRARD
+895 PVYAMCAQESLLARD
-910 GQPWT
+910 RQPWT
-915 VHEAAYVAL
+915 VQEAAYVAL

-932 PVVDADDDAAK
+932 PVVDADDDAGK
-943 AQEALDDARSRLHE
+943 AEEALNDARSRLHE

-963 HGEFPAKPY
+963 RGEFPARPY

-977 RYCAYGSVCRK
+977 RYCAYASICRK

>member
-1 MITPRTT
+1 VITPRTT

-20 RAMVGLATGG
+20 RALVGLATGG

-43 TRAAAAQLVRTIEA
+43 TRAAAAQLVRTIETIA
-57 TVLDGGREAVV
+57 LSDSQPAVV
-68 LPDFAT
+68 LPDFVT
-74 ADELVFRLG
+74 ADELVFRLA
-83 ERLDIRQPVLRDTER
+83 ERLGARQAVLHDTER

-104 ACRAARDAGYEPP
+104 ACRAARDAGHAPP

-138 QKDVDTFE
+138 QKDVATFE
-146 RLTLGKLEPGAADDR
+146 RLALGLLEPGAADDR

-182 RQAEAG
+182 RQAAAG
-188 ADEHVL
+188 ADEHAL
-194 RARLVASPAPRPYR
+194 RARLITSPAPRPYR

-218 SDRYGLWPADWDL
+218 SDRHGLWPADWDV
-231 LARLPALSWLDVVVT
+231 LARLPALAQLDVVVT
-246 DTALAG
+246 DTTLAG

-267 VREGDASDA
+267 VREGDDGDA
-276 SSPVL
+276 SRPVL
-281 LVPRSLGGGGQ
+281 Q
-292 VPADG
+292 VPAGG
-297 ALMHVAR
+297 ALAHVAR

-313 ARRVK
+313 ARRIK

-323 GSLDRL
+323 GALDRL
-329 ERAALVVRTPLPYV
+329 DRAAIVVRTPLPYV

-353 GVPCQMFDALPLAAE
+353 GVPCQMFDTLPLAAE
-368 SWAAAFDLVCSAVA
+368 SWAAAFDLVCSAVG

-388 PASALLGSPHFRFE
+388 PAVALLGSPHFRFE
-402 ADGERLAAADV
+402 SNGERLAPADV
-413 AALDRALAEHGY
+413 AALDRALAEQGY

-430 SLQPLVDAWTERSAS
+430 ALRLLVESWTASAFATPAREAS
-445 RSKLEATARA
+445 RQGKSSRIAAAVRA
-455 GRVLARIASALDPLR
+455 GRLLERLASELEPLR
-470 SSAPVAEHLRSLIV
+470 SPAPVADHLRLLIA
-484 FITVH
+484 FITGH
-489 EASPGPDD
+489 EAAPGPDD

-512 TLTALRDAYARFDAT
+512 TLTVLRDAYARFDAT
-527 PVEFDDTAA
+527 PVDFDDTAA
-536 ICRRWIEA
+536 VCRRWIEA
-544 QTFAPRTAE
+544 QTFAPRTGE

-601 WPSDTLRLDG
+601 WPSDVLRLDG

-616 ADLLRLPRKRLAVST
+616 ADLLRLPHRRLTVST
-631 FALESDALVSASSLL
+631 FALESDALVSASSML
-646 DELARAALD
+646 DEVGRAGLD
-655 AVEDAPATGRVFEH
+655 AVEEALPAGRVFEH

-674 DPVDPRALD
+674 EPVDLRALD
-683 AGARAWA
+683 AESRAWA
-690 DLRLAARGQSE
+690 ALRLADRGQPE
-701 PRFRGA
+701 ARFRGA
-707 TDGHRARVYSLTSL
+707 TDGHQARVYSLTSL
-721 ERYLDCPFKF
+721 ERYQDCPFKF

-755 RFIHEVMQKF
+755 RFIHDVLQRF
-765 FEAWDRTGAGPITAE
+765 FEAWDRAGAGPITAD
-780 TLDRAREVAAA
+780 TLERAREVAAS
-791 VAEPLLQALGDAD
+791 VAEPLLEALGEAD

-827 QEVERPPEPVV
+827 QEAERPAEPVA
-838 ERWLEHRFDGG
+838 ERWLEHRFDGA
-849 FALGPEGSQV
+849 FAIGPDGSPV
-859 GLNGVADRIDLLPGR
+859 GLNGVADRVDLLPGR

-879 DYKSGSEP
+879 DYKSGRAPEVK
-887 DARRALQV
+887 RALQV
-895 PVYAMCAQESLRARD
+895 AVYAMCAQESLRARD

-924 GGRKRTLV
+924 GDPKRMLV
-932 PVVDADDDAAK
+932 PVVGAGDDDAAETL
-943 AQEALDDARSRLHE
+943 AEARGRLHQ

-963 HGEFPAKPY
+963 RGEFPARPH

-977 RYCAYGSVCRK
+977 RYCAYSSICRK

>member
-20 RAMVGLATGG
+20 RALVGLATSGP
-30 SPLDARDRLVVVP
+30 PLEARDRLLVVP
-43 TRAAAAQLVRTIEA
+43 TRAAAAQLVRTIESTA
-57 TVLDGGREAVV
+57 LHDSRPAVV

-74 ADELVFRLG
+74 ADELVFRLA
-83 ERLDIRQPVLRDTER
+83 ERLDARQAVLRDTER

-138 QKDVDTFE
+138 QKDMDTFE
-146 RLTLGKLEPGAADDR
+146 RLALGLLEPGAADDR

-172 LAAAFRELEA
+172 LAAAFRELEQ
-182 RQAEAG
+182 RQAGAG

-194 RARLVASPAPRPYR
+194 RARLVAAPAPRPYR

-231 LARLPALSWLDVVVT
+231 LSRLPALARLDVVVT

-267 VREGDASDA
+267 VREGDAGESVA
-276 SSPVL
+276 P
-281 LVPRSLGGGGQ
+281 SLQ
-292 VPADG
+292 VPAGD
-297 ALMHVAR
+297 APVHVAR

-323 GSLDRL
+323 GALDRL
-329 ERAALVVRTPLPYV
+329 DRAALVVRTPLPYV

-368 SWAAAFDLVCSAVA
+368 SWAAAFDLACSAVG

-388 PASALLGSPHFRFE
+388 PAVALLGSPHFRFE
-402 ADGERLAAADV
+402 EEGERLTPAEV

-430 SLQPLVDAWTERSAS
+430 ALRPLVESWTARAASTFAKATADKS
-445 RSKLEATARA
+445 RSRLAAAARA
-455 GRVLARIASALDPLR
+455 GRVLERMAAELEPLR
-470 SSAPVAEHLRSLIV
+470 SPAPVADHLRLV
-484 FITVH
+484 LAFLAGH
-489 EASPGPDD
+489 EAAPGPDD

-512 TLTALRDAYARFDAT
+512 TLTALRDAYARFDST

-536 ICRRWIEA
+536 VCRRWIEA
-544 QTFAPRTAE
+544 QTFSPRTGE

-577 VEGEWPDL
+577 VEGEWPDPS
-585 ARRSI
+585 RRSI
-590 FYSPSVLRELG
+590 FYSNSVLRELG
-601 WPSDTLRLDG
+601 WPSETMRLDG

-616 ADLLRLPRKRLAVST
+616 ADLLRLPRQRLTVST

-646 DELARAALD
+646 DEIRRANLD
-655 AVEDAPATGRVFEH
+655 AMEEAPLAGRVFEH

-674 DPVDPRALD
+674 EPADVRALD
-683 AGARAWA
+683 AEARAWA
-690 DLRLAARGQSE
+690 ALRLAARDQAE

-707 TDGHRARVYSLTSL
+707 TDGHHARVYSLTSL

-755 RFIHEVMQKF
+755 RFVHDVLQRF
-765 FEAWDRTGAGPITAE
+765 FAAWDQTGIGPITAE
-780 TLDRAREVAAA
+780 TIERAREVAVT
-791 VAEPLLQALGDAD
+791 VAEPLLEALGDAD
-804 AALERARLFGTAI
+804 AAIERARLFGTAI
-817 STGLIDIVLA
+817 STGLVDIVLA
-827 QEVERPPEPVV
+827 HEVERPAEPVV
-838 ERWLEHRFDGG
+838 ERWLEHRFDGA
-849 FALGPEGSQV
+849 FAIGPGGAPV
-859 GLNGVADRIDLLPGR
+859 GLNGVADRVDLLPGR

-879 DYKSGSEP
+879 DYKSGGEP
-887 DARRALQV
+887 DVKRALQV
-895 PVYAMCAQESLRARD
+895 PVYAMCAQESLRGRD
-910 GQPWT
+910 RQPWT

-924 GGRKRTLV
+924 GSAKRTLV
-932 PVVDADDDAAK
+932 PVVNAADAAEK
-943 AQEALDDARSRLHE
+943 GEATLGEARARLHE

-963 HGEFPAKPY
+963 RGEFPAKPY
-972 EERWC
+972 EPRWC
-977 RYCAYGSVCRK
+977 RYCAYSSICRK
-988 DYIED
+988 DYVD
-993 E
+993 DD

>member
-1 MITPRTT
+1 VITPRTT

-20 RAMVGLATGG
+20 RAMVGLATDGP
-30 SPLDARDRLVVVP
+30 PLDARDRLVIVP
-43 TRAAAAQLVRTIEA
+43 TRAAAAQLVRTIES
-57 TVLDGGREAVV
+57 TSLHDGRAAVV

-74 ADELVFRLG
+74 ADELVFRLA
-83 ERLDIRQPVLRDTER
+83 ERLDERQPVLRDTER

-104 ACRAARDAGYEPP
+104 ACRAARDAGQEPP

-125 AEALRFYDALGRY
+125 AEALRFYDALGRF

-146 RLTLGKLEPGAADDR
+146 RLALGLLEPGAADDR

-172 LAAAFRELEA
+172 LARAFRELETC
-182 RQAEAG
+182 QAGAG

-194 RARLVASPAPRPYR
+194 RARLMASPAARPFR

-231 LARLPALSWLDVVVT
+231 LARLPGLTRLDVVVT
-246 DTALAG
+246 DTTLAG
-252 DLHERLHH
+252 ELHERLHH
-260 LLPGLDE
+260 LLPGADE
-267 VREGDASDA
+267 VRAGDGGEDGGPALQVTRDGE
-276 SSPVL
+276 
-281 LVPRSLGGGGQ
+281 LV
-292 VPADG
+292 
-297 ALMHVAR
+297 HVAR
-304 DREEEVAGF
+304 DREDEVAGF

-323 GSLDRL
+323 GALDRL
-329 ERAALVVRTPLPYV
+329 DRAALVVRTPLPYV

-368 SWAAAFDLVCSAVA
+368 SWAAAFDLVCSAA
-382 TGFARG
+382 GTSFARG
-388 PASALLGSPHFRFE
+388 PAIALLGSPHFRFDE
-402 ADGERLAAADV
+402 GGERLTSADV

-425 LGQLS
+425 LGQLA
-430 SLQPLVDAWTERSAS
+430 SLRSLVEAWTASAS
-445 RSKLEATARA
+445 VKARPKIAAAARA
-455 GRVLARIASALDPLR
+455 GRVLERVASELEPLR
-470 SSAPVAEHLRSLIV
+470 SPLPVADHIRLLLA
-484 FITVH
+484 FMTGH
-489 EASPGPDD
+489 DAPPGPDD
-497 PLRARQLRARAALLG
+497 PLRSRQLRARAALLG
-512 TLTALRDAYARFDAT
+512 TLTSLRDAYARFDPA
-527 PVEFDDTAA
+527 PVEFDDAA
-536 ICRRWIEA
+536 AVCRRWIEA
-544 QTFAPRTAE
+544 QTFAPRTGE

-590 FYSPSVLRELG
+590 FYSASVLRELG
-601 WPSDTLRLDG
+601 WPPDTLRLDG

-616 ADLLRLPRKRLAVST
+616 ADLLRLPRRRLTVST

-646 DELARAALD
+646 DEVARAELD
-655 AVEDAPATGRVFEH
+655 AVEDTPAAGRVFEH

-674 DPVDPRALD
+674 EPVDARALD
-683 AGARAWA
+683 GDARAWA
-690 DLRLAARGQSE
+690 SLRLAERGQSDA
-701 PRFRGA
+701 RFRGT

-721 ERYLDCPFKF
+721 ERYLECPFKF

-755 RFIHEVMQKF
+755 RFIHDVLQRF
-765 FEAWDRTGAGPITAE
+765 FEAWDRAGGGPITVD
-780 TLDRAREVAAA
+780 TLGRAREIAAG
-791 VAEPLLQALGDAD
+791 VAEPLLEALGEAD

-827 QEVERPPEPVV
+827 QEAERPAEPVV

-849 FALGPEGSQV
+849 FAIGPDGALVE
-859 GLNGVADRIDLLPGR
+859 LNGVADRVDLLPGR

-879 DYKSGSEP
+879 DYKSGREP
-887 DARRALQV
+887 EVKRALQV
-895 PVYAMCAQESLRARD
+895 PVYALCAQESLLKRD
-910 GQPWT
+910 RQPWT
-915 VHEAAYVAL
+915 VAEAAYVAL
-924 GGRKRTLV
+924 GGAKRTLV
-932 PVVDADDDAAK
+932 PVVDASDAA
-943 AQEALDDARSRLHE
+943 AESEQTLAEARARLHE

-963 HGEFPAKPY
+963 RGEFPARPH
-972 EERWC
+972 EEYRC
-977 RYCAYGSVCRK
+977 RYCAYSSICRK
-988 DYIED
+988 DYILD

>member
-1 MITPRTT
+1 VITPRTT

-20 RAMVGLATGG
+20 RAMVGLATSG
-30 SPLDARDRLVVVP
+30 SPLDARDRLVIVP
-43 TRAAAAQLVRTIEA
+43 TRAAAAQFVRTIESTA
-57 TVLDGGREAVV
+57 LGDERRAIV

-74 ADELVFRLG
+74 ADELVFRLA
-83 ERLDIRQPVLRDTER
+83 ERLEERPIVLHDTER

-104 ACRAARDAGYEPP
+104 ACRAAKEAGHVPP

-125 AEALRFYDALGRY
+125 AEALRFYDTIGRY

-146 RLTLGKLEPGAADDR
+146 RLALGFLEPGAADDR

-172 LAAAFRELEA
+172 LAAAFRELET
-182 RQAEAG
+182 RQNAAG
-188 ADEHVL
+188 ADEHTL
-194 RARLVASPAPRPYR
+194 RSRVMASPAPRPYR
-208 HVVVAVGDRS
+208 HVIVAVGDRS
-218 SDRYGLWPADWDL
+218 SDRYGLWPADWDVL
-231 LARLPALSWLDVVVT
+231 TRLPALARLDVVVT

-267 VREGDASDA
+267 VRGDAVADA
-276 SSPVL
+276 SRPVL
-281 LVPRSLGGGGQ
+281 Q
-292 VPADG
+292 VPAEDT
-297 ALMHVAR
+297 LVHVAR

-323 GSLDRL
+323 GALDRL
-329 ERAALVVRTPLPYV
+329 DRAALVVRTPLPYV

-368 SWAAAFDLVCSAVA
+368 SWAAAFDLVCSAVG

-388 PASALLGSPHFRFE
+388 PAAALLASPHFRFE
-402 ADGERLAAADV
+402 ADGERLGPDDV

-430 SLQPLVDAWTERSAS
+430 SLRPLVESWTKPRLA
-445 RSKLEATARA
+445 AAARA
-455 GRVLARIASALDPLR
+455 GRVLEQIGSELEPLR
-470 SSAPVAEHLRSLIV
+470 SAAPVAAHLRLLIA
-484 FITVH
+484 FITGH
-489 EASPGPDD
+489 EAAPGPDD

-512 TLTALRDAYARFDAT
+512 TLASLRDAYARFDPT

-536 ICRRWIEA
+536 VCRRWLEA
-544 QTFAPRTAE
+544 QTFAPRAGE

-590 FYSPSVLRELG
+590 FYSPSILRELG

-611 VRAEF
+611 VRTEF
-616 ADLLRLPRKRLAVST
+616 ADLLRLPARRLTVST

-646 DELARAALD
+646 DEVRRAGLD
-655 AVEDAPATGRVFEH
+655 AVEETIAPGRVFEH

-674 DPVDPRALD
+674 EPVDARALHD
-683 AGARAWA
+683 EARAWA
-690 DLRLAARGQSE
+690 MLRLTDRDQAE
-701 PRFRGA
+701 PRFRGT
-707 TDGHRARVYSLTSL
+707 TDGHVARVYSLTSL
-721 ERYLDCPFKF
+721 ERYQDCPFKF

-755 RFIHEVMQKF
+755 RFIHDVLQRF
-765 FEAWDRTGAGPITAE
+765 FEAWDRTGSGPISAD
-780 TLDRAREVAAA
+780 TLERAREVAVT
-791 VAEPLLQALGDAD
+791 VAEPLLAALGDAD

-827 QEVERPPEPVV
+827 QEAERPAEAVTG
-838 ERWLEHRFDGG
+838 RWLEHRFDGA
-849 FALGPEGSQV
+849 FAIGPGGAPV

-879 DYKSGSEP
+879 DYKSGREP
-887 DARRALQV
+887 DVKRALQV

-910 GQPWT
+910 GQAWT

-924 GGRKRTLV
+924 GGAKRTLV
-932 PVVDADDDAAK
+932 PVVGAGDDDAA
-943 AQEALDDARSRLHE
+943 ETLTEARSRLHA

-963 HGEFPAKPY
+963 RGEFPAKPY

-977 RYCAYGSVCRK
+977 RYCAYSSICRK
-988 DYIED
+988 DYID
-993 E
+993 DD

>member
-30 SPLDARDRLVVVP
+30 TPLDARDRLVVVP
-43 TRAAAAQLVRTIEA
+43 TRAAAAQLVRTIEGTA
-57 TVLDGGREAVV
+57 LREDRLAIV
-68 LPDFAT
+68 LPDFTT
-74 ADELVFRLG
+74 ADELVFRLA
-83 ERLDIRQPVLRDTER
+83 ERLEERPAVLNDAER

-104 ACRAARDAGYEPP
+104 ACRAAKDAGHEPP

-125 AEALRFYDALGRY
+125 AEALRFYDTIGRY

-146 RLTLGKLEPGAADDR
+146 RLALGLLEPGAADDR

-172 LAAAFRELEA
+172 LAAAFRELET
-182 RQAEAG
+182 RQNTAG

-194 RARLVASPAPRPYR
+194 RSRVMASPAPRPYR

-218 SDRYGLWPADWDL
+218 SDRYGLWPADWDVL
-231 LARLPALSWLDVVVT
+231 TRLPSLAQLDVVVT

-267 VREGDASDA
+267 VRGDVPTDASR
-276 SSPVL
+276 PVL
-281 LVPRSLGGGGQ
+281 Q
-292 VPADG
+292 VPSFAEATEGRPSDS
-297 ALMHVAR
+297 LVHVAR

-318 AAVRR
+318 AGVRR
-323 GSLDRL
+323 GALDRL
-329 ERAALVVRTPLPYV
+329 DRAALVVRTPLPYV

-368 SWAAAFDLVCSAVA
+368 SWAAAFDLVCSAVG
-382 TGFARG
+382 TSFARG
-388 PASALLGSPHFRFE
+388 PATALLASPHFRFD
-402 ADGERLAAADV
+402 ADGARLGPDDV

-430 SLQPLVDAWTERSAS
+430 ALRPLVDSWTKPRLA
-445 RSKLEATARA
+445 AAAAA
-455 GRVLARIASALDPLR
+455 GRVLAQVASELEPLR
-470 SSAPVAEHLRSLIV
+470 SSAPVAEHLRLLIA
-484 FITVH
+484 FITGH

-497 PLRARQLRARAALLG
+497 PLRSRQLRARAALLG
-512 TLTALRDAYARFDAT
+512 TLASLRDAYARFDHT
-527 PVEFDDTAA
+527 PVDFDDTAA
-536 ICRRWIEA
+536 VCRRWIEA
-544 QTFAPRTAE
+544 QTFAPRAGE

-616 ADLLRLPRKRLAVST
+616 ADLLRLPARRLTVST

-646 DELARAALD
+646 DEVRRAELD
-655 AVEDAPATGRVFEH
+655 AVEETLQPGRVFEH

-674 DPVDPRALD
+674 EPVDARALD
-683 AGARAWA
+683 DEARAWA
-690 DLRLAARGQSE
+690 TLRLTDRGQAD
-701 PRFRGA
+701 PRFRGT
-707 TDGHRARVYSLTSL
+707 TDGHVARVYSLTSL
-721 ERYLDCPFKF
+721 ERYQDCPFKF

-755 RFIHEVMQKF
+755 RFIHDVLQRF
-765 FEAWDRTGAGPITAE
+765 FEAWDRTGAGPITAD
-780 TLDRAREVAAA
+780 TLERAREVAAT
-791 VAEPLLQALGDAD
+791 VAEPLLTALGDAD

-827 QEVERPPEPVV
+827 QEAERPAEAVTG
-838 ERWLEHRFDGG
+838 RWLEHRFDGA
-849 FALGPEGSQV
+849 FAIGPDGAPV

-879 DYKSGSEP
+879 DYKSGREP
-887 DARRALQV
+887 DVKRALQV

-910 GQPWT
+910 GQAWT

-924 GGRKRTLV
+924 GGAKRTLV
-932 PVVDADDDAAK
+932 PVVGAGDDDAA
-943 AQEALDDARSRLHE
+943 ETLTEARSRLHA

-963 HGEFPAKPY
+963 RGEFPARPY

-977 RYCAYGSVCRK
+977 RYCAYSSICRK

>member
-1 MITPRTT
+1 VITPRTT

-20 RAMVGLATGG
+20 RAMVGLATSGA
-30 SPLDARDRLVVVP
+30 PLDARDRLVVVP
-43 TRAAAAQLVRTIEA
+43 TRAAAAQLVRTIESL
-57 TVLDGGREAVV
+57 LDDSRPAVV
-68 LPDFAT
+68 LPDFVT
-74 ADELVFRLG
+74 AAELVFRLA
-83 ERLDIRQPVLRDTER
+83 ERLDATQTVLRDTER
-98 EALAMV
+98 EAIAMV
-104 ACRAARDAGYEPP
+104 ACRAARDAGHEPP

-125 AEALRFYDALGRY
+125 AEALRFYDALGRF

-146 RLTLGKLEPGAADDR
+146 RLALGLLEPGAADDR

-194 RARLVASPAPRPYR
+194 RARLLDSSTARPYR

-218 SDRYGLWPADWDL
+218 SDRYGLWPADWDM
-231 LARLPALSWLDVVVT
+231 LARLPGLARIDVVVT
-246 DTALAG
+246 DTTLAG
-252 DLHERLHH
+252 DLHQRLHH
-260 LLPGLDE
+260 LLPGMDE
-267 VREGDASDA
+267 VREGDVDA
-276 SSPVL
+276 GSAARPVL
-281 LVPRSLGGGGQ
+281 Q
-292 VPADG
+292 VPAPRGDVGPSGG
-297 ALMHVAR
+297 AQVHVAR

-313 ARRVK
+313 ARRIK
-318 AAVRR
+318 AAIRR
-323 GSLDRL
+323 GALDRL
-329 ERAALVVRTPLPYV
+329 DRAALIVRTPLPYV

-368 SWAAAFDLVCSAVA
+368 SWAAAFDLVCSAA
-382 TGFARG
+382 GTGCARG
-388 PASALLGSPHFRFE
+388 PAVALLASPHFRFE
-402 ADGERLAAADV
+402 ADGERLAAADI
-413 AALDRALAEHGY
+413 AALDRALAEEGY

-430 SLQPLVDAWTERSAS
+430 SLRPLVEAWTNRGSSSS
-445 RSKLEATARA
+445 RMAAVART
-455 GRVLARIASALDPLR
+455 GRVLEQVATELEPLR
-470 SSAPVAEHLRSLIV
+470 AAAPVGDHLRLLV
-484 FITVH
+484 GFLTAH
-489 EASPGPDD
+489 EAAPGPDD
-497 PLRARQLRARAALLG
+497 PLRGRQLRARAALLG
-512 TLTALRDAYARFDAT
+512 TLTALRDAYVRFDST
-527 PVEFDDTAA
+527 PAEFDDTAA

-544 QTFAPRTAE
+544 QTFAPRAGE

-616 ADLLRLPRKRLAVST
+616 ADLLRLPLRRLTVST
-631 FALESDALVSASSLL
+631 FALESDALASASSLL
-646 DELARAALD
+646 DEVGRAGLE
-655 AVEDAPATGRVFEH
+655 AVEEAPAVGRVFEH

-674 DPVDPRALD
+674 EPVDARALG
-683 AGARAWA
+683 AEARAWA
-690 DLRLAARGQSE
+690 ALRLAARGQPE

-707 TDGHRARVYSLTSL
+707 TDGHEARVYSLTSL

-755 RFIHEVMQKF
+755 RFIHDVLQRF
-765 FEAWDRTGAGPITAE
+765 FEAWDRTGAGPITAGRLE
-780 TLDRAREVAAA
+780 QARA
-791 VAEPLLQALGDAD
+791 VARAVTEPLLEALGEAD

-817 STGLIDIVLA
+817 STGLIDIVLS
-827 QEVERPPEPVV
+827 QEVERPVEPVI
-838 ERWLEHRFDGG
+838 ERWLEHRFDGA
-849 FALGPEGSQV
+849 FRIGPEGAAV
-859 GLNGVADRIDLLPGR
+859 GLNGVADRVDLLPGR

-879 DYKSGSEP
+879 DYKSGRAPEVK
-887 DARRALQV
+887 RALQV
-895 PVYAMCAQESLRARD
+895 PVYAMCAQELLRERD
-910 GQPWT
+910 RQPWE

-924 GGRKRTLV
+924 GDPKRTLV
-932 PVVDADDDAAK
+932 PVVDADADAAK
-943 AQEALDDARSRLHE
+943 RDETMSDARARLHV

-963 HGEFPAKPY
+963 RGEFPAKPH

-977 RYCAYGSVCRK
+977 RYCAYSSICRK

>member
-1 MITPRTT
+1 VITPRTT

-20 RAMVGLATGG
+20 RAMVGLATDA

-43 TRAAAAQLVRTIEA
+43 TRAAAAQLVRTIESTA
-57 TVLDGGREAVV
+57 LDDARPAVV

-74 ADELVFRLG
+74 ADELVVRLA
-83 ERLDIRQPVLRDTER
+83 ERLDARQAILRDTER

-104 ACRAARDAGYEPP
+104 ACRAARDAGHEPP

-138 QKDVDTFE
+138 QKDVETFE
-146 RLTLGKLEPGAADDR
+146 RLALGLLESGAADDR

-172 LAAAFRELEA
+172 LAAAFRELET

-218 SDRYGLWPADWDL
+218 NDRYGLWPADWDL
-231 LARLPALSWLDVVVT
+231 LARLPDLARLDVVVT
-246 DTALAG
+246 DTTLAG

-267 VREGDASDA
+267 VRAGEAADASA
-276 SSPVL
+276 PVL
-281 LVPRSLGGGGQ
+281 V
-292 VPADG
+292 VPAGG
-297 ALMHVAR
+297 AQVHLAR

-318 AAVRR
+318 AAVRH
-323 GSLDRL
+323 GALDRL
-329 ERAALVVRTPLPYV
+329 DRAALVVRTPLPYV

-368 SWAAAFDLVCSAVA
+368 SWAAAFDLVCSAVG

-388 PASALLGSPHFRFE
+388 PAIALLGSPHFRFE
-402 ADGERLAAADV
+402 EDGERLTPAEV
-413 AALDRALAEHGY
+413 TALDRALAEYGY

-430 SLQPLVDAWTERSAS
+430 ALRPLVEAWTVQAKS
-445 RSKLEATARA
+445 RPRMAGAARA
-455 GRVLARIASALDPLR
+455 GRVLERIASALDPLR
-470 SSAPVAEHLRSLIV
+470 TASGVADHLRLVIA
-484 FITVH
+484 FITGH
-489 EASPGPDD
+489 DAAPGPDD
-497 PLRARQLRARAALLG
+497 PLRSRQFRARAALLG
-512 TLTALRDAYARFDAT
+512 TLTALREAYARFDPA

-536 ICRRWIEA
+536 VCRRWIEA
-544 QTFAPRTAE
+544 QTFAPRAGE

-616 ADLLRLPRKRLAVST
+616 ADLLRLPRRRITVST

-646 DELARAALD
+646 DEVTRAGLD
-655 AVEDAPATGRVFEH
+655 AVEEAPAAGRVFEH

-674 DPVDPRALD
+674 EPVDARALD
-683 AGARAWA
+683 AEARAWA
-690 DLRLAARGQSE
+690 ELRLAARGQPE

-707 TDGHRARVYSLTSL
+707 TDGHHARVYSLTSL
-721 ERYLDCPFKF
+721 ERYLECPFKF

-755 RFIHEVMQKF
+755 RFIHDVLQKF
-765 FEAWDRTGAGPITAE
+765 FEAWDKTGLGPITAD
-780 TLDRAREVAAA
+780 TLERAREVAVS
-791 VAEPLLQALGDAD
+791 VAEPLLVALGDAD

-827 QEVERPPEPVV
+827 QEVERPAEPVV
-838 ERWLEHRFDGG
+838 ERWLEHRFDGS
-849 FALGPEGSQV
+849 FAIGPEGSPV
-859 GLNGVADRIDLLPGR
+859 GLNGVADRVDLLPGR

-879 DYKSGSEP
+879 DYKSGRAPEVK
-887 DARRALQV
+887 RALQV
-895 PVYAMCAQESLRARD
+895 AVYAMCAQESLRGRD

-915 VHEAAYVAL
+915 VQEAAYVAL
-924 GGRKRTLV
+924 GDPKRTLAA
-932 PVVDADDDAAK
+932 VVDAGAADARRE
-943 AQEALDDARSRLHE
+943 EALADARARLHE

-963 HGEFPAKPY
+963 RGEFPARPH

-977 RYCAYGSVCRK
+977 RYCAYSSVCRK
-988 DYIED
+988 DYVDD

>member
-1 MITPRTT
+1 VITPRTT

-57 TVLDGGREAVV
+57 TVLDGGRDAVV

-74 ADELVFRLG
+74 ADELVVRLG

-125 AEALRFYDALGRY
+125 AEALRFYDALRRY
-138 QKDVDTFE
+138 EKDVDTFE
-146 RLTLGKLEPGAADDR
+146 RLALGRLEPGAADDR

-194 RARLVASPAPRPYR
+194 RARLVSSPAPRPYR
-208 HVVVAVGDRS
+208 HVLVAVGDRS

-231 LARLPALSWLDVVVT
+231 LARLPALARLDVVVT
-246 DTALAG
+246 DTTLAG

-267 VREGDASDA
+267 VREGDASGA

-281 LVPRSLGGGGQ
+281 Q

-297 ALMHVAR
+297 AQVHVAR

-313 ARRVK
+313 ARRIK

-323 GSLDRL
+323 GALDGL
-329 ERAALVVRTPLPYV
+329 DRAALVVRTPLPYV

-368 SWAAAFDLVCSAVA
+368 SWAAAFDLVCSAVG

-388 PASALLGSPHFRFE
+388 PAIALLGSPHFRF
-402 ADGERLAAADV
+402 ADRDGERLGAADV

-430 SLQPLVDAWTERSAS
+430 ALRPLVEAWTARSAS
-445 RSKLEATARA
+445 SSTAARCA
-455 GRVLARIASALDPLR
+455 RPGRVLERLASALDPLR
-470 SSAPVAEHLRSLIV
+470 TPAPVAEHLRLLIA
-484 FITVH
+484 FITGH
-489 EASPGPDD
+489 EAAPGPDD

-512 TLTALRDAYARFDAT
+512 TLTSLRDAYARFDAT

-544 QTFAPRTAE
+544 QTFAPRTGE

-560 SASARFGEFDEV
+560 SASARFGQFDEV

-577 VEGEWPDL
+577 VEGEWPDV

-601 WPSDTLRLDG
+601 WPADTLRLDG

-616 ADLLRLPRKRLAVST
+616 ADLLRLPRKRLTVST

-655 AVEDAPATGRVFEH
+655 AVEETPATGRVFEH

-674 DPVDPRALD
+674 DPVDPGALD

-690 DLRLAARGQSE
+690 DLRLSARGQPE
-701 PRFRGA
+701 PRFHGA
-707 TDGHRARVYSLTSL
+707 TDGHHARVYSLTSL

-755 RFIHEVMQKF
+755 RFIHDVLQKF

-780 TLDRAREVAAA
+780 TLDRAKEVAVT

-827 QEVERPPEPVV
+827 QEVERAAEPVV
-838 ERWLEHRFDGG
+838 ERWLEHRFDGS
-849 FALGPEGSQV
+849 FALGPDGAPV
-859 GLNGVADRIDLLPGR
+859 GLNGVADRVDLLPGR

-879 DYKSGSEP
+879 DYKSGREP
-887 DARRALQV
+887 DVKRALQV
-895 PVYAMCAQESLRARD
+895 SVYALCAQESLRARD
-910 GQPWT
+910 RQAWT
-915 VHEAAYVAL
+915 VQEAAYVAL
-924 GGRKRTLV
+924 GGAKRTLV
-932 PVVDADDDAAK
+932 PVVHADDDEAK
-943 AQEALDDARSRLHE
+943 AQQTLNDARARLHE

-963 HGEFPAKPY
+963 RGEFPARPH

-977 RYCAYGSVCRK
+977 RYCAYASICRK

>member
-20 RAMVGLATGG
+20 RAMVGLATDG
-30 SPLDARDRLVVVP
+30 SPLDARDRLVIVP
-43 TRAAAAQLVRTIEA
+43 TRAAAAQLVRTIESTA
-57 TVLDGGREAVV
+57 LHDARTAVV

-83 ERLDIRQPVLRDTER
+83 ERLDARQTVLRDTER

-125 AEALRFYDALGRY
+125 AEALRFYDALGRF

-146 RLTLGKLEPGAADDR
+146 RLALALLEPGAADDR

-172 LAAAFRELEA
+172 LAAAFRQLET
-182 RQAEAG
+182 RQAAAG

-194 RARLVASPAPRPYR
+194 RARLIASAAARPYR
-208 HVVVAVGDRS
+208 HVIVAVGDRS

-231 LARLPALSWLDVVVT
+231 LARLPELSRLDVVVT
-246 DTALAG
+246 DTTLAG

-260 LLPGLDE
+260 LLPGTDE
-267 VREGDASDA
+267 VRAGEASEEGG
-276 SSPVL
+276 PIL
-281 LVPRSLGGGGQ
+281 Q

-297 ALMHVAR
+297 ELVHVAR
-304 DREEEVAGF
+304 DREEEVAAF

-318 AAVRR
+318 ASIRR
-323 GSLDRL
+323 GALDRL
-329 ERAALVVRTPLPYV
+329 DRAALVVRTPLPYV
-343 YVTREVLRSA
+343 YVTREVLRSG

-368 SWAAAFDLVCSAVA
+368 SWAAAFDLVCSAVG

-388 PASALLGSPHFRFE
+388 PAIALLGSPHFRFE
-402 ADGERLAAADV
+402 DDGERLTPADV
-413 AALDRALAEHGY
+413 SALDRALAEHGY
-425 LGQLS
+425 LGQLA
-430 SLQPLVDAWTERSAS
+430 SLRSFV
-445 RSKLEATARA
+445 EALTARAVTRPRFAAAARA
-455 GRVLARIASALDPLR
+455 GRVLERVASDLEPLR
-470 SSAPVAEHLRSLIV
+470 SPAGVADHLRLLLA
-484 FITVH
+484 FITAH
-489 EASPGPDD
+489 DAAPGPDD
-497 PLRARQLRARAALLG
+497 PLRSRQLRARAALLG
-512 TLTALRDAYARFDAT
+512 TLTSVRDAYARFDPS

-536 ICRRWIEA
+536 VCRRWIEA
-544 QTFAPRTAE
+544 QTFAPRTGE

-590 FYSPSVLRELG
+590 FYSASVLRELG
-601 WPSDTLRLDG
+601 WPPDTLRLDG

-616 ADLLRLPRKRLAVST
+616 ADLLRLPRRRLTVST

-646 DELARAALD
+646 DEVRRAELD
-655 AVEDAPATGRVFEH
+655 AVEDAPAAGRVFEH

-674 DPVDPRALD
+674 EPVDARALD
-683 AGARAWA
+683 GDARAWA
-690 DLRLAARGQSE
+690 SLRLASRGQHE
-701 PRFRGA
+701 ARFRGA
-707 TDGHRARVYSLTSL
+707 TDGHQARVYSLTSL
-721 ERYLDCPFKF
+721 ERYLECPFKF

-755 RFIHEVMQKF
+755 RFIHDVLQRF
-765 FEAWDRTGAGPITAE
+765 FEAWDRAGGGPITID
-780 TLDRAREVAAA
+780 TLDRARQIAIQ
-791 VAEPLLQALGDAD
+791 VAEPLLEALGEAD

-827 QEVERPPEPVV
+827 QEAERPAEQVV
-838 ERWLEHRFDGG
+838 ERWLEHRFDGA
-849 FALGPEGSQV
+849 FAIGPDGAPV
-859 GLNGVADRIDLLPGR
+859 GLNGVADRVDLLPGR

-879 DYKSGSEP
+879 DYKSGREP
-887 DARRALQV
+887 EVKRALQV
-895 PVYAMCAQESLRARD
+895 PVYALCAQESLLKRD
-910 GQPWT
+910 RQPWT
-915 VHEAAYVAL
+915 VDEAAYVAL
-924 GGRKRTLV
+924 GGAKRTLV
-932 PVVDADDDAAK
+932 PVVDASDGADESERTLA
-943 AQEALDDARSRLHE
+943 EARARLHE

-963 HGEFPAKPY
+963 RGEFPARPH
-972 EERWC
+972 EEYRC
-977 RYCAYGSVCRK
+977 RYCAYSSICRK
-988 DYIED
+988 DYILD